1 MAETGEATREERVP
15 HQDSALASDV
25 GMPHLLL
32 GTYEGPLDLLLELA
46 RAQKVDLARISVAAM
61 AAQFVAA
68 VEAAIAGQRVP
79 LGQMGDWLVATATL
93 IALRARL
100 LLPAEAP
107 ERRDADRE
115 AATLRRQLAERE
127 TIQRLADWL
136 EQRPQLGRDV
146 FARQWAELREEAGQ
160 APRADITELL
170 RACLRLLAQP
180 LREAPWQ
187 PRPPSLWR
195 VPAAL
200 AHLRALL
207 ATLPPEGLPLA
218 QLVPLPELTGA
229 SALQRRAALA
239 SMLMAG
245 LEVSREGE
253 LELDQVESFGS
264 ICVTQNTPL
273 HDSVPDGQ
281 QVCQ

>member
-1 MAETGEATREERVP
+1 MAETGEATGEERAP
-15 HQDSALASDV
+15 HQDAAPASDV

-46 RAQKVDLARISVAAM
+46 RAQKVDLARISVAAL
-61 AAQFVAA
+61 AAQFAAA

-79 LGQMGDWLVATATL
+79 LGQMADWLVATATL
-93 IALRARL
+93 VALRAQL
-100 LLPAEAP
+100 LLPPDAP

-115 AATLRRQLAERE
+115 AAALRRQLVERE

-146 FARQWAELREEAGQ
+146 FGRGWTAPREEAGQ
-160 APRADITELL
+160 APTADITELL

-200 AHLRALL
+200 AHLRAFL
-207 ATLPPEGLPLA
+207 ATLPPEGVTLA
-218 QLVPLPELTGA
+218 QLVPLPKLTGA

-239 SMLMAG
+239 STLMAG
-245 LEVSREGE
+245 LEFSREGE
-253 LELDQVESFGS
+253 LRLDQAESFGT

-273 HDSVPDGQ
+273 HGSVPDSR
-281 QVCQ
+281 QVHQ